1 MTMLCAQVAA
11 KLRDVHKSSQS
22 LTSCVCVCDYVYV
35 VCLCVRELCVCDDA
49 VYNVCVTCVCVRKW
63 RVMYQDNVVIGPD
76 RIGGRDKAG

>member
-1 MTMLCAQVAA
+1 M
-11 KLRDVHKSSQS
+11 
-22 LTSCVCVCDYVYV
+22 CDYVSV